1 MSETKQ
7 TIATIINARIEALAG
22 EKTPQQIAAEAGV
35 ASDRVLMLY
44 RMGAARVPL
53 DRVREIAVALDIDP
67 DWLMRLCVEEW
78 MGPEIAQ
85 ALEQSYAEGL
95 TENERVWLEVLRHS
109 SGGNVPPVTP
119 EGAAMI
125 WRALEPRFVQVQ

>member
-1 MSETKQ
+1 MSKTKQ
-7 TIATIINARIEALAG
+7 TIASIINARIEALAG
-22 EKTPQQIAAEAGV
+22 EKSPQQIAAAAGV

-44 RMGAARVPL
+44 RMGATRVPL
-53 DRVREIAVALDIDP
+53 DRVRDLAIALDLDP

-85 ALEQSYAEGL
+85 ALQLSYAEGL

-109 SGGNVPPVTP
+109 SGGKVPPVKP

-125 WRALEPRFVQVQ
+125 WHAFEPRSTQVQ